1 MRKMASSGSCRRR
14 MAFSSRAERR
24 SRPKGFSTTIRA
36 PREIPAPASPSTTV
50 ANIEGGMA
58 R

>member
-1 MRKMASSGSCRRR
+1 MRKMASSGNCRCR

-36 PREIPAPASPSTTV
+36 PWEIRPPPAPPTTV